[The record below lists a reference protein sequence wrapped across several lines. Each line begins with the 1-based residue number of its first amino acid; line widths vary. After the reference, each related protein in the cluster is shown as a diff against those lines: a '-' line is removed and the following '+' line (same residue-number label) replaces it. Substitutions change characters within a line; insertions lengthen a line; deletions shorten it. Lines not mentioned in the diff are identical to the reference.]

1 MKIQRLGLAWG
12 PAYVEAEPVRITH
25 EDIVVEIFVSARGDL
40 VIRPVGCS
48 AKVEATRAGVLQMTV
63 TG

>member
-1 MKIQRLGLAWG
+1 MKVQRLGLDWG

-25 EDIVVEIFVSARGDL
+25 EDIVVEIFVSERGDL

-48 AKVEATRAGVLQMTV
+48 AKVEATGAGGLQMTV